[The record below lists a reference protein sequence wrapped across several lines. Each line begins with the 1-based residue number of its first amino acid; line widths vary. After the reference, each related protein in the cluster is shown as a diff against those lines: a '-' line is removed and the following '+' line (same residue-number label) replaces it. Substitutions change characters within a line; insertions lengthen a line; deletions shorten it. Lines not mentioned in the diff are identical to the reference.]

1 MASFRRVAPHPSPLS
16 LQLKRQNAPIVSP
29 FSTMT
34 SHGRGN
40 LNMEEAEENCGF
52 DPADEAQF
60 SEFDPADEAQFSE
73 FDPADEAQFSEFGP
87 ADEARSSEFDP
98 ADEAQFSEF
107 GPADEAR
114 SSEFDPADE
123 ARSSEFGPADEA
135 RSSEFGR
142 DERDERDER
151 GELVGPAT
159 RSKKEWKKKG
169 KWKKSNSSSF
179 RGIDPDDTT
188 VYPTTS
194 ELAHKIL
201 RKTWGFDEFRPR
213 QEEAISRLIHGGS
226 AVTVFPTGGGKSL
239 VFQIP
244 ALALDEYDES
254 KEKKKGG
261 ISIVVSPLIALIKVC
276 RLKSQRREMLS
287 FLT

>member
-40 LNMEEAEENCGF
+40 LNMEEAEENCG
-52 DPADEAQF
+52 
-60 SEFDPADEAQFSE
+60 
-73 FDPADEAQFSEFGP
+73 
-87 ADEARSSEFDP
+87 FDP

>member
-1 MASFRRVAPHPSPLS
+1 MTSFKRVAPHPSSLS
-16 LQLKRQNAPIVSP
+16 LQLNRQNAPLVSP

-34 SHGRGN
+34 SHGRGG
-40 LNMEEAEENCGF
+40 LRMEEAEESYAV

-60 SEFDPADEAQFSE
+60 SDPAYEAQFFE
-73 FDPADEAQFSEFGP
+73 I
-87 ADEARSSEFDP
+87 
-98 ADEAQFSEF
+98 
-107 GPADEAR
+107 
-114 SSEFDPADE
+114 
-123 ARSSEFGPADEA
+123 
-135 RSSEFGR
+135 GR
-142 DERDERDER
+142 DERDERE
-151 GELVGPAT
+151 ELAEPAT
-159 RSKKEWKKKG
+159 HSEKKG
-169 KWKKSNSSSF
+169 KKTWKRKRSNSSSSG
-179 RGIDPDDTT
+179 GIDPNDTT

-254 KEKKKGG
+254 MGRKKGG
-261 ISIVVSPLIALIKVC
+261 ISIVVSPLLALMKVC
-276 RLKSQRREMLS
+276 DLRS
-287 FLT
+287 

>member
-1 MASFRRVAPHPSPLS
+1 M
-16 LQLKRQNAPIVSP
+16 
-29 FSTMT
+29 
-34 SHGRGN
+34 G
-40 LNMEEAEENCGF
+40 EAEESHAF

-60 SEFDPADEAQFSE
+60 SDPAYEAQF
-73 FDPADEAQFSEFGP
+73 
-87 ADEARSSEFDP
+87 
-98 ADEAQFSEF
+98 
-107 GPADEAR
+107 
-114 SSEFDPADE
+114 
-123 ARSSEFGPADEA
+123 
-135 RSSEFGR
+135 SEFGR

-151 GELVGPAT
+151 EAHTEPAT
-159 RSKKEWKKKG
+159 RSEKKG
-169 KWKKSNSSSF
+169 KKKWKQKKSNSSSF
-179 RGIDPDDTT
+179 RGIDPNDTT

-201 RKTWGFDEFRPR
+201 RQTWGFDEFRPR

-254 KEKKKGG
+254 MGRKKGG
-261 ISIVVSPLIALIKVC
+261 ISIVVSPLLALMKVC
-276 RLKSQRREMLS
+276 HLRSHCGEMLS